1 MTTYKVPKKVPT
13 VVVGEESAK
22 EVLRKT
28 AVSAGYVRSQEYPP
42 TKTTGIK
49 IRGTGAAT
57 KGVMARGQMG

>member
-42 TKTTGIK
+42 TQNHWYQNPWHW
-49 IRGTGAAT
+49 RSY
-57 KGVMARGQMG
+57 

>member
-28 AVSAGYVRSQEYPP
+28 AVSAG
-42 TKTTGIK
+42 
-49 IRGTGAAT
+49 
-57 KGVMARGQMG
+57 